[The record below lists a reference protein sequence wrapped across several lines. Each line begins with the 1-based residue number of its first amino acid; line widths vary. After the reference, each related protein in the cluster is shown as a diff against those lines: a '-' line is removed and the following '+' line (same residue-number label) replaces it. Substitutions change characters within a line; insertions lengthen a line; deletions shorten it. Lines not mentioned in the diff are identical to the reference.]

1 MELLYFILGI
11 IFASYLSPFLDGIS
25 ALFLTWVEV
34 QKAKMSEKISM
45 VEIRLR
51 RAAEEEPPRRQI
63 GFCIPEDDDEKDYPE
78 EENNDEI

>member
-11 IFASYLSPFLDGIS
+11 IFASYLSSLLDGII

-45 VEIRLR
+45 IEIRVR
-51 RAAEEEPPRRQI
+51 KASEEEPPQRQI
-63 GFCIPEDDDEKDYPE
+63 GFCIYEDNDKKEYPE
-78 EENNDEI
+78 EENDDEI